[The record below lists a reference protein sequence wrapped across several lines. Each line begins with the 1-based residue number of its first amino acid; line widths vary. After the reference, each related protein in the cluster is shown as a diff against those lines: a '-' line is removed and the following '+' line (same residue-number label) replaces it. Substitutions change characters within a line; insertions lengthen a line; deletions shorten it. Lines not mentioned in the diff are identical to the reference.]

1 MGFQLVRAKS
11 DLNKMTPINSQFV
24 RINMKAKP
32 ILAISALALS
42 LIGIG
47 QAQTTFATLTGRVTD
62 AAGAA
67 APKATVTARNVETGI
82 ETTAEPNSEGIY
94 TLSQLKEGR

>member
-1 MGFQLVRAKS
+1 
-11 DLNKMTPINSQFV
+11 
-24 RINMKAKP
+24 MKAKLLP
-32 ILAISALALS
+32 AVSALAL
-42 LIGIG
+42 LFMGIG
-47 QAQTTFATLTGRVTD
+47 QAQTTFATLTGRITD
-62 AAGAA
+62 ASGAV